1 MSETLSS
8 EAGAESAHLPPFS
21 TFGEMADNEQRILT
35 ADGRL
40 LDPGWEYYERTGD
53 TVSVIASQ
61 PQYRPWE
68 SMPLNSK
75 DAILRAGFSASLD
88 YQPVTLQPI
97 PNKLPSFQSQFQT
110 FPETTVIPETGLPS
124 VTPVPV
130 TASPT
135 PSASPSQLTQLTQLT
150 TPSSP
155 AHLTTLAQVTPLST
169 TLTTLSPVNAT
180 TFHTLTA
187 VNARSYPII
196 PAPLQARELAPAGQT
211 YIDDRHIQ
219 LYQPN
224 IATIN
229 AFPTQNG
236 ILHQNGTIIHQNGSL
251 LQNIQSPTVVHV
263 LKNEPFDVKALQD
276 KYTPNGLHHSNFQN
290 PMLIDNGYE
299 KKNGFGSGSSPTRS
313 DFRKKERRKMRANSS
328 ESDGS
333 NMEVG
338 SESSGQVAAVS
349 STAGFKSPMH
359 GAPPMATGPMELDD
373 ISSEKQTKKKRKRC
387 GECIGCQRKDN
398 CGDCAPCRNDKS
410 HQICKQRRC
419 EKLTEKKL
427 ILGPDG
433 TLQTV
438 KSESRRGRG
447 RGRSTT
453 TPVLQDIKSYRG
465 RKPLG
470 TGVPGAP
477 TVPGVPGLSPG
488 VPAAASPSPAPQAPA
503 APSPAPATTPG
514 MKQEHPSQPMAPM
527 PFYAGDPNR
536 FPSAWQTDPSQG
548 WQNQFIQQLPT
559 QTGQTTLDY
568 QGNHTAYTTSP
579 HYQANTTYAVQNVA
593 TTFDVTNNTYYQ
605 TGVQSVPTQRPPS
618 TNRGAYTP
626 VPSPRAPHYT
636 TEYQQQYAQQAP
648 TPGATSGN
656 DSRPASAASFQNS
669 VPTTAAPVY
678 TVSQQNYERTEYTTE
693 HTEEY
698 TNQENSTGD
707 TSNEGERQEQ
717 NTPNGQHSGNAEPGY
732 LQGSNGPRA
741 SLDCSGYPGG
751 YNSGQYRENG
761 QTQNQNEWQQRQWQ
775 HNQRIQNQQ
784 MQNQQQIQNQQLQ
797 NQQQQIQNQQ
807 QQIQNQQLQNQQQLQ
822 KQQQQ
827 MQNQQQQ
834 QMQNQQQQMQ
844 NQQQQIQNQLQNQQ
858 MQQQRQDESDQQMF
872 SQSDR
877 VNLNSRLKTMILN
890 KQNHTRDGTN
900 TPPDKGD
907 PGEGPPRVIDDRKG
921 GVVSVND
928 DRNNTGHFLSYS
940 HHLRDNYRL
949 GEQVYSVA
957 GNYSQNAHAYSMN
970 EFGGGGHH
978 VWEGGTN
985 IPRGYDKHASSK
997 NVSKTPQKLPSYA
1010 DVRSQFST
1018 YSNAPYEAQKFAEA
1032 YGSDSNYNQQDSK
1045 DFQSKMLIGPVSEMN
1060 QQINNPTRDT
1070 NAQRKAYDNREAY
1083 DAKFRHPSAPLIPKL
1098 EISDNYQYHKDDRL
1112 IKNDHHLVNHNLYP
1126 KQNDQTLNN
1135 LYREYPNGMVARSQQ
1150 STALPPISTIKQEN
1164 FGSKSQGFQNF
1175 QNSFG
1180 GYERTPDP
1188 SETYSHIPRLHEN
1201 MGFQKYNRN
1210 YNGINT
1216 NKESESKANS
1226 GRSTPADP
1234 KPPYYIEQI
1243 KSEHSPP
1250 GHKIYKNICYN
1261 QPPRNEPYLFR
1272 GDGGPVI
1279 FRNEVGYSCCRQ
1291 GSTKKPPPEHLRDG
1305 ACPGFQT
1312 KDEIIEDDPE
1322 QADKAD
1328 PKTVSKPSTPIP
1340 EPIAKNPKEN
1350 QFNYSKEYLENLERL
1365 RNNSRTE
1372 VPDCNCFPADKNP
1385 PEPGSYYTH
1394 LGAAS
1399 SLADLRKDLE
1409 ARTGLSGKELRI
1421 EKVCYTGKEGKSP
1434 QGCPMAK
1441 WVIRRANYTEKVLV
1455 VVKYRNGH
1463 KCATSWIVVCL
1474 VAWEGIPQ
1482 SEADLDYTLL
1492 SHKLNRYGLPTT
1504 RRCATNENRT
1514 CACQGLDPET
1524 CGASYSFGCS
1534 WSMYYNGC
1542 KYARSKTVRKFRLSV
1557 KSEESEIEERM
1568 HVLATL
1574 LSPLYMNLAPKS
1586 FENQCQFEKEA
1597 SDCRLGFKPGRPFSG
1612 VTACIDFCAHAHRD
1626 LHNMH
1631 NGCTAVVTLAR
1642 HRGLQRAPD
1651 EQLHVLPLY
1660 VLDTTD
1666 EFGSKDGQ
1674 DEKVKSGAL
1683 DVLDKYPMEV
1693 RVRSVPL
1700 QPCRRHGKKRKDE
1713 ENADSNNSTNNAQ
1726 QSPSNN
1732 QKKPQ
1737 QCSTTAPRT
1746 PQPADTRNAS
1756 PRSQSS
1762 ASPRAQTP
1770 ALNQSNPSAFTN
1782 NSQYNSAFVNPSN
1795 MHNQNSN
1802 IMNSNLGNPA
1812 LLDMATMIDNF
1823 TDAQLQSN
1831 QISSTVLDSPYNP
1844 YDQSYNLHHQNSIY
1858 NQNAV
1863 QSIVEGNC
1871 QNTNQNQLPSF
1882 AAGLQKRHHQ
1892 FNSNNTGQMNNMPQN
1907 QWPDF
1912 PNTEMFNNVVKEDPD
1927 STTAHLNIP
1936 PNYSPD
1942 SNRSETNS
1950 DQLSQKNIAEPEKQN
1965 ILANKLPEFDM
1976 PNSPRLTEIAQNI
1989 QNTPESPAPSQG
2001 SELKSPNNDLM
2012 NTSPDVRKSVWK
2024 SPDSKSWDAKP
2035 KEQLTTENENSL
2047 FRVPKSR
2054 PPSRSQHPSDGVE
2067 NSTFLK
2073 PYPPSDRPHLSQ
2085 GYEHRSPY
2093 DNRAP
2098 NNTAHQTSGPQT
2110 NFTISHEEVNQNTA
2124 VMNKPPHE
2132 FSGNNFHPINQNAYS
2147 NQTPIQGYGNYPQMP
2162 NAYPFPPNPYGHF
2175 NPYENTYNDY
2185 NSLAYYNAEKYKR
2198 EELLRNSHCYNSYGY
2213 QYNPNFTP
2221 NFYQNPNPNWCQSS
2235 PNWCLYPPPFSIPYP
2250 PEPPKAEPIGEV
2262 TDFTDNLE
2270 CFKDSQMGGVAIAL
2284 GHGSVLF
2291 ECAKHEMHST
2301 TAVKNPNRINPTR
2314 ISLVFYQHRNL
2325 NRPKH
2330 GLEEWEEKMRLKK
2343 LGLNP
2348 STPNA
2353 TGQNSNSAS
2362 PATTPG
2368 PEQRHTPVSEKWK
2381 NSEDT
2386 IPGGYSSLAA
2396 LVEATN
2402 AAKKKGQL
2410 MLRTETQTT
2419 MSWTTLFPMHPCT
2432 VTGPYQESAT

>member
-1 MSETLSS
+1 MSDTLRS
-8 EAGAESAHLPPFS
+8 EPSADSAHHLPPFS
-21 TFGEMADNEQRILT
+21 SFGDMAENEQRILT
-35 ADGRL
+35 ADTRL
-40 LDPGWEYYERTGD
+40 LDPAWEYYERTGD

-68 SMPLNSK
+68 SMPITVNSK
-75 DAILRAGFSASLD
+75 DAILRAGFSTALE

-97 PNKLPSFQSQFQT
+97 TNKLPSFQSQFQT
-110 FPETTVIPETGLPS
+110 FPETSVIPETGLPS

-155 AHLTTLAQVTPLST
+155 AHLTTLAQVAPLST

-187 VNARSYPII
+187 VNARSYPLV
-196 PAPLQARELAPAGQT
+196 PAPLQARELPAAQT

-229 AFPTQNG
+229 AFPAQNG
-236 ILHQNGTIIHQNGSL
+236 ILHQNGTLLHQNGSL
-251 LQNIQSPTVVHV
+251 IQNIQSPTVVHV

-276 KYTPNGLHHSNFQN
+276 KYTPNGLHHTNFQN

-299 KKNGFGSGSSPTRS
+299 KKTNGFGSGSSPTRS
-313 DFRKKERRKMRANSS
+313 DFRKKERRKMRANST

-427 ILGPDG
+427 ILAPDG

-447 RGRSTT
+447 RGRAAT

-470 TGVPGAP
+470 GTAGVAGAVA
-477 TVPGVPGLSPG
+477 VPGVQ
-488 VPAAASPSPAPQAPA
+488 AASPSPAPQAPA
-503 APSPAPATTPG
+503 APSPAPATTPA
-514 MKQEHPSQPMAPM
+514 MKQEHPSQPMVFHVLFQAPM

-536 FPSAWQTDPSQG
+536 FPTAWQTDPSQG

-568 QGNHTAYTTSP
+568 QGNHTAYATSP
-579 HYQANTTYAVQNVA
+579 HYQANTTYTVQNVA

-605 TGVQSVPTQRPPS
+605 AGVQSIPAQRPPS
-618 TNRGAYTP
+618 NRGAYTP
-626 VPSPRAPHYT
+626 VPSPRAPHYAA
-636 TEYQQQYAQQAP
+636 EYQQQYAQQAP
-648 TPGATSGN
+648 TPGVTAGN
-656 DSRPASAASFQNS
+656 DSRPASAASYQTS

-678 TVSQQNYERTEYTTE
+678 TVSQASYDRTEYSTE
-693 HTEEY
+693 HQEEY
-698 TNQENSTGD
+698 NGENGTGD
-707 TSNEGERQEQ
+707 SNDGERQEQ

-741 SLDCSGYPGG
+741 SLDCSGYSGG

-761 QTQNQNEWQQRQWQ
+761 TVQSQSQNDWQQHQWQ
-775 HNQRIQNQQ
+775 HNQRLQNQQ
-784 MQNQQQIQNQQLQ
+784 MQNQQI
-797 NQQQQIQNQQ
+797 
-807 QQIQNQQLQNQQQLQ
+807 
-822 KQQQQ
+822 
-827 MQNQQQQ
+827 
-834 QMQNQQQQMQ
+834 QNQQQQMQ
-844 NQQQQIQNQLQNQQ
+844 NQHMQNQQQQLQNQQ
-858 MQQQRQDESDQQMF
+858 QQLQNQMQNQQMQNQQMQRQEESEQQMF

-907 PGEGPPRVIDDRKG
+907 PGEGPPRVMDDRKTG
-921 GVVSVND
+921 AVSVND
-928 DRNNTGHFLSYS
+928 DRNTTGHFLSYS

-949 GEQVYSVA
+949 GDQAYPVA
-957 GNYSQNAHAYSMN
+957 GNYSQNAQAYGTG

-978 VWEGGTN
+978 VWEGGTEV
-985 IPRGYDKHASSK
+985 PRGYDKQAALK

-1010 DVRSQFST
+1010 DVRGQYGT
-1018 YSNAPYEAQKFAEA
+1018 YSNVPYEAQKYAEI
-1032 YGSDSNYNQQDSK
+1032 YGSDSLSYTQQDSK

-1060 QQINNPTRDT
+1060 QQNCNPPRDT
-1070 NAQRKAYDNREAY
+1070 NAQTRAYDREAY

-1098 EISDNYQYHKDDRL
+1098 EMPDTYQYHKDDRL
-1112 IKNDHHLVNHNLYP
+1112 MKTEPQRLMNQAAYAKPNEMPAN
-1126 KQNDQTLNN
+1126 T
-1135 LYREYPNGMVARSQQ
+1135 YREFPNGVTRPQQ
-1150 STALPPISTIKQEN
+1150 NTVLPPISTIKQEN
-1164 FGSKSQGFQNF
+1164 FGQKGQNYQNF
-1175 QNSFG
+1175 QGFP
-1180 GYERTPDP
+1180 YEALRRQEPA
-1188 SETYSHIPRLHEN
+1188 ENFAQIPRMQEN

-1210 YNGINT
+1210 FEMKN
-1216 NKESESKANS
+1216 NKEPEKVND
-1226 GRSTPADP
+1226 RVTHVDP

-1250 GHKIYKNICYN
+1250 GHKIYKNMTYN
-1261 QPPRNEPYLFR
+1261 PTPRNEPYLFF
-1272 GDGGPVI
+1272 GDGGPAAI
-1279 FRNEVGYSCCRQ
+1279 RNEIGYSCCRQ

-1305 ACPGFQT
+1305 ACPGLQT
-1312 KDEIIEDDPE
+1312 KDEVLEDDPDANE
-1322 QADKAD
+1322 KDSKN
-1328 PKTVSKPSTPIP
+1328 PSKPSTPVP
-1340 EPIAKNPKEN
+1340 EIVKPKEN

-1399 SLADLRKDLE
+1399 TLAELRKELE

-1421 EKVCYTGKEGKSP
+1421 EKICYTGKEGKSA

-1455 VVKYRNGH
+1455 VVKFRNGH

-1557 KSEESEIEERM
+1557 KTEESEIEERI

-1574 LSPLYMNLAPKS
+1574 LSPLYMNLAPKA

-1626 LHNMH
+1626 LHNMN
-1631 NGCTAVVTLAR
+1631 NGCTAVVTLAK
-1642 HRGLQRAPD
+1642 HRALNRPPD

-1674 DEKVKSGAL
+1674 EEKVKNGAL
-1683 DVLDKYPMEV
+1683 EILDKYPMEV

-1700 QPCRRHGKKRKDE
+1700 QPCRRHGKKRKD
-1713 ENADSNNSTNNAQ
+1713 DDNNSENNSSANNSSQSPGNNQKKAQ
-1726 QSPSNN
+1726 QSP
-1732 QKKPQ
+1732 
-1737 QCSTTAPRT
+1737 APRT
-1746 PQPADTRNAS
+1746 PQPTDARNNAS

-1762 ASPRAQTP
+1762 ASPRALTP

-1782 NSQYNSAFVNPSN
+1782 NSHYNSAFVNPN
-1795 MHNQNSN
+1795 MQHQNPGLIN
-1802 IMNSNLGNPA
+1802 PNLGNPA

-1844 YDQSYNLHHQNSIY
+1844 YDQSYNLHHQNTLY
-1858 NQNAV
+1858 NPNHV
-1863 QSIVEGNC
+1863 SPIVEGNTC
-1871 QNTNQNQLPSF
+1871 QNPNPNPNPNPNQLPSF
-1882 AAGLQKRHHQ
+1882 AAGLQKREQQ
-1892 FNSNNTGQMNNMPQN
+1892 FPNQIPPQN

-1912 PNTEMFNNVVKEDPD
+1912 PNAEIFNNVVKEDPD
-1927 STTAHLNIP
+1927 STTAHLNVP
-1936 PNYSPD
+1936 PNNYSPD
-1942 SNRSETNS
+1942 SSRSSETNS
-1950 DQLSQKNIAEPEKQN
+1950 NSEQLLPKANTEPEKPN
-1965 ILANKLPEFDM
+1965 LIGDVTNKIPEFDM
-1976 PNSPRLTEIAQNI
+1976 PSSPRLTEIAQNS
-1989 QNTPESPAPSQG
+1989 QSTPASPASSQIP
-2001 SELKSPNNDLM
+2001 ELKSPNNEMLNSDA
-2012 NTSPDVRKSVWK
+2012 RKSVWK
-2024 SPDSKSWDAKP
+2024 SPDSKNWDPKP
-2035 KEQLTTENENSL
+2035 KEQSTPENDNNL
-2047 FRVPKSR
+2047 FRVPKAR
-2054 PPSRSQHPSDGVE
+2054 PPSRSQNTNTPEGIE

-2093 DNRAP
+2093 NNQL
-2098 NNTAHQTSGPQT
+2098 NNTPPQTSTSQN
-2110 NFTISHEEVNQNTA
+2110 NFTINHDEQNMA
-2124 VMNKPPHE
+2124 AAAAAAAKPVPE
-2132 FSGNNFHPINQNAYS
+2132 FAGNNFHPVNQNTYG
-2147 NQTPIQGYGNYPQMP
+2147 NQTPIQGYGNYPQVA

-2198 EELLRNSHCYNSYGY
+2198 EELLRNPHCYNSYGY

-2221 NFYQNPNPNWCQSS
+2221 NFYQNPSPNWCQSS
-2235 PNWCLYPPPFSIPYP
+2235 PNWCIYPPPFTIPYP

-2301 TAVKNPNRINPTR
+2301 TAVKAPNRVNPTR

-2343 LGLNP
+2343 LGLTP
-2348 STPNA
+2348 STPG
-2353 TGQNSNSAS
+2353 TPGPNSNTVS

-2368 PEQRHTPVSEKWK
+2368 PERPPSAADKWK
-2381 NSEDT
+2381 GGGGTDA
-2386 IPGGYSSLAA
+2386 IPGGFTSLAA
-2396 LVEATN
+2396 LVEAT
-2402 AAKKKGQL
+2402 AAARRSGQL
-2410 MLRTETQTT
+2410 MLRTDTHTT

-2432 VTGPYQESAT
+2432 VTGPYQESST

>member
-1 MSETLSS
+1 MSDTLRS
-8 EAGAESAHLPPFS
+8 EPSADSAHHLPPFS
-21 TFGEMADNEQRILT
+21 SFGDMAENEQRILT
-35 ADGRL
+35 ADTRL
-40 LDPGWEYYERTGD
+40 LDPAWEYYERTGD

-68 SMPLNSK
+68 SMPITVNSK
-75 DAILRAGFSASLD
+75 DAILRAGFSTALE

-97 PNKLPSFQSQFQT
+97 TNKLPSFQSQFQT
-110 FPETTVIPETGLPS
+110 FPETSVIPETGLPS

-155 AHLTTLAQVTPLST
+155 AHLTTLAQVAPLST

-187 VNARSYPII
+187 VNARSYPLV
-196 PAPLQARELAPAGQT
+196 PAPLQARELPAAQT

-229 AFPTQNG
+229 AFPAQNG
-236 ILHQNGTIIHQNGSL
+236 ILHQNGTLLHQNGSL
-251 LQNIQSPTVVHV
+251 IQNIQSPTVVHV

-276 KYTPNGLHHSNFQN
+276 KYTPNGLHHTNFQN

-299 KKNGFGSGSSPTRS
+299 KKTNGFGSGSSPTRS
-313 DFRKKERRKMRANSS
+313 DFRKKERRKMRANST

-373 ISSEKQTKKKRKRC
+373 ISSEKQYYYSQTKKKRKRC

-427 ILGPDG
+427 ILAPDG

-447 RGRSTT
+447 RGRAAT
-453 TPVLQDIKSYRG
+453 TPSYRG

-470 TGVPGAP
+470 GTAGVAGAVA
-477 TVPGVPGLSPG
+477 VPGVQ
-488 VPAAASPSPAPQAPA
+488 AASPSPAPQAPA
-503 APSPAPATTPG
+503 APSPAPATTPA
-514 MKQEHPSQPMAPM
+514 MKQEHPSQPMVFHVLFQAPM

-536 FPSAWQTDPSQG
+536 FPTAWQTDPSQG

-568 QGNHTAYTTSP
+568 QGNHTAYATSP
-579 HYQANTTYAVQNVA
+579 HYQANTTYTVQNVA

-605 TGVQSVPTQRPPS
+605 AGVQSIPAQRPPS
-618 TNRGAYTP
+618 NRGAYTP
-626 VPSPRAPHYT
+626 VPSPRAPHYAA
-636 TEYQQQYAQQAP
+636 EYQQQYAQQAP
-648 TPGATSGN
+648 TPGVTAGN
-656 DSRPASAASFQNS
+656 DSRPASAASYQTS

-678 TVSQQNYERTEYTTE
+678 TVSQASYDRTEYSTE
-693 HTEEY
+693 HQEEY
-698 TNQENSTGD
+698 NGENGTGD
-707 TSNEGERQEQ
+707 SNDGERQEQ

-741 SLDCSGYPGG
+741 SLDCSGYSGG

-761 QTQNQNEWQQRQWQ
+761 TVQSQSQNDWQQHQWQ
-775 HNQRIQNQQ
+775 HNQRLQNQQ
-784 MQNQQQIQNQQLQ
+784 MQNQQI
-797 NQQQQIQNQQ
+797 
-807 QQIQNQQLQNQQQLQ
+807 
-822 KQQQQ
+822 
-827 MQNQQQQ
+827 
-834 QMQNQQQQMQ
+834 QNQQQQMQ
-844 NQQQQIQNQLQNQQ
+844 NQHMQNQQQQLQNQQ
-858 MQQQRQDESDQQMF
+858 QQLQNQMQNQQMQNQQMQRQEESEQQMF

-907 PGEGPPRVIDDRKG
+907 PGEGPPRVMDDRKTG
-921 GVVSVND
+921 AVSVND
-928 DRNNTGHFLSYS
+928 DRNTTGHFLSYS

-949 GEQVYSVA
+949 GDQAYPVA
-957 GNYSQNAHAYSMN
+957 GNYSQNAQAYGTG

-978 VWEGGTN
+978 VWEGGTEV
-985 IPRGYDKHASSK
+985 PRGYDKQAALK

-1010 DVRSQFST
+1010 DVRGQYGT
-1018 YSNAPYEAQKFAEA
+1018 YSNVPYEAQKYAEI
-1032 YGSDSNYNQQDSK
+1032 YGSDSLSYTQQDSK

-1060 QQINNPTRDT
+1060 QQNCNPPRDT
-1070 NAQRKAYDNREAY
+1070 NAQTRAYDREAY

-1098 EISDNYQYHKDDRL
+1098 EMPDTYQYHKDDRL
-1112 IKNDHHLVNHNLYP
+1112 MKTEPQRLMNQAAYAKPNEMPAN
-1126 KQNDQTLNN
+1126 T
-1135 LYREYPNGMVARSQQ
+1135 YREFPNGVTRPQQ
-1150 STALPPISTIKQEN
+1150 NTVLPPISTIKQEN
-1164 FGSKSQGFQNF
+1164 FGQKGQNYQNF
-1175 QNSFG
+1175 QGFP
-1180 GYERTPDP
+1180 YEALRRQEPA
-1188 SETYSHIPRLHEN
+1188 ENFAQIPRMQEN

-1210 YNGINT
+1210 FEMKN
-1216 NKESESKANS
+1216 NKEPEKVND
-1226 GRSTPADP
+1226 RVTHVDP

-1250 GHKIYKNICYN
+1250 GHKIYKNMTYN
-1261 QPPRNEPYLFR
+1261 PTPRNEPYLFF
-1272 GDGGPVI
+1272 GDGGPAAI
-1279 FRNEVGYSCCRQ
+1279 RNEIGYSCCRQ

-1305 ACPGFQT
+1305 ACPGLQT
-1312 KDEIIEDDPE
+1312 KDEVLEDDPDANE
-1322 QADKAD
+1322 KDSKN
-1328 PKTVSKPSTPIP
+1328 PSKPSTPVP
-1340 EPIAKNPKEN
+1340 EIVKPKEN

-1399 SLADLRKDLE
+1399 TLAELRKELE

-1421 EKVCYTGKEGKSP
+1421 EKICYTGKEGKSA

-1455 VVKYRNGH
+1455 VVKFRNGH

-1557 KSEESEIEERM
+1557 KTEESEIEERI

-1574 LSPLYMNLAPKS
+1574 LSPLYMNLAPKA

-1626 LHNMH
+1626 LHNMN
-1631 NGCTAVVTLAR
+1631 NGCTAVVTLAK
-1642 HRGLQRAPD
+1642 HRALNRPPD

-1674 DEKVKSGAL
+1674 EEKVKNGAL
-1683 DVLDKYPMEV
+1683 EILDKYPMEV

-1700 QPCRRHGKKRKDE
+1700 QPCRRHGKKRKD
-1713 ENADSNNSTNNAQ
+1713 DDNNSENNSSANNSSQSPGNNQKKAQ
-1726 QSPSNN
+1726 QSP
-1732 QKKPQ
+1732 
-1737 QCSTTAPRT
+1737 APRT
-1746 PQPADTRNAS
+1746 PQPTDARNNAS

-1762 ASPRAQTP
+1762 ASPRALTP

-1782 NSQYNSAFVNPSN
+1782 NSHYNSAFVNPN
-1795 MHNQNSN
+1795 MQHQNPGLIN
-1802 IMNSNLGNPA
+1802 PNLGNPA

-1844 YDQSYNLHHQNSIY
+1844 YDQSYNLHHQNTLY
-1858 NQNAV
+1858 NPNHV
-1863 QSIVEGNC
+1863 SPIVEGNTC
-1871 QNTNQNQLPSF
+1871 QNPNPNPNPNPNQLPSF
-1882 AAGLQKRHHQ
+1882 AAGLQKREQQ
-1892 FNSNNTGQMNNMPQN
+1892 FPNQIPPQN

-1912 PNTEMFNNVVKEDPD
+1912 PNAEIFNNVVKEDPD
-1927 STTAHLNIP
+1927 STTAHLNVP
-1936 PNYSPD
+1936 PNNYSPD
-1942 SNRSETNS
+1942 SSRSSETNS
-1950 DQLSQKNIAEPEKQN
+1950 NSEQLLPKANTEPEKPN
-1965 ILANKLPEFDM
+1965 LIGDVTNKIPEFDM
-1976 PNSPRLTEIAQNI
+1976 PSSPRLTEIAQNS
-1989 QNTPESPAPSQG
+1989 QSTPASPASSQIP
-2001 SELKSPNNDLM
+2001 ELKSPNNEMLNSDA
-2012 NTSPDVRKSVWK
+2012 RKSVWK
-2024 SPDSKSWDAKP
+2024 SPDSKNWDPKP
-2035 KEQLTTENENSL
+2035 KEQSTPENDNNL
-2047 FRVPKSR
+2047 FRVPKAR
-2054 PPSRSQHPSDGVE
+2054 PPSRSQNTNTPEGIE

-2093 DNRAP
+2093 NNQL
-2098 NNTAHQTSGPQT
+2098 NNTPPQTSTSQN
-2110 NFTISHEEVNQNTA
+2110 NFTINHDEQNMA
-2124 VMNKPPHE
+2124 AAAAAAAKPVPE
-2132 FSGNNFHPINQNAYS
+2132 FAGNNFHPVNQNTYG
-2147 NQTPIQGYGNYPQMP
+2147 NQTPIQGYGNYPQVA

-2198 EELLRNSHCYNSYGY
+2198 EELLRNPHCYNSYGY

-2221 NFYQNPNPNWCQSS
+2221 NFYQNPSPNWCQSS
-2235 PNWCLYPPPFSIPYP
+2235 PNWCIYPPPFTIPYP

-2301 TAVKNPNRINPTR
+2301 TAVKAPNRVNPTR

-2343 LGLNP
+2343 LGLTP
-2348 STPNA
+2348 STPG
-2353 TGQNSNSAS
+2353 TPGPNSNTVS

-2368 PEQRHTPVSEKWK
+2368 PERPPSAADKWK
-2381 NSEDT
+2381 GGGGTDA
-2386 IPGGYSSLAA
+2386 IPGGFTSLAA
-2396 LVEATN
+2396 LVEAT
-2402 AAKKKGQL
+2402 AAARRSGQL
-2410 MLRTETQTT
+2410 MLRTDTHTT

-2432 VTGPYQESAT
+2432 VTGPYQESST

>member
-1 MSETLSS
+1 MSDTLRS
-8 EAGAESAHLPPFS
+8 EPSADSAHHLPPFS
-21 TFGEMADNEQRILT
+21 SFGDMAENEQRILT
-35 ADGRL
+35 ADTRL
-40 LDPGWEYYERTGD
+40 LDPAWEYYERTGD

-68 SMPLNSK
+68 SMPITVNSK
-75 DAILRAGFSASLD
+75 DAILRAGFSTALE

-97 PNKLPSFQSQFQT
+97 TNKLPSFQSQFQT
-110 FPETTVIPETGLPS
+110 FPETSVIPETGLPS

-155 AHLTTLAQVTPLST
+155 AHLTTLAQVAPLST

-187 VNARSYPII
+187 VNARSYPLV
-196 PAPLQARELAPAGQT
+196 PAPLQARELPAAQT

-229 AFPTQNG
+229 AFPAQNG
-236 ILHQNGTIIHQNGSL
+236 ILHQNGTLLHQNGSL
-251 LQNIQSPTVVHV
+251 IQNIQSPTVVHV

-276 KYTPNGLHHSNFQN
+276 KYTPNGLHHTNFQN

-299 KKNGFGSGSSPTRS
+299 KKTNGFGSGSSPTRS
-313 DFRKKERRKMRANSS
+313 DFRKKERRKMRANST

-373 ISSEKQTKKKRKRC
+373 ISSEKQYYYSQTKKKRKRC

-419 EKLTEKKL
+419 EKLTEKK
-427 ILGPDG
+427 
-433 TLQTV
+433 
-438 KSESRRGRG
+438 
-447 RGRSTT
+447 
-453 TPVLQDIKSYRG
+453 VLQDIKSYRG

-470 TGVPGAP
+470 GTAGVAGAVA
-477 TVPGVPGLSPG
+477 VPGVQ
-488 VPAAASPSPAPQAPA
+488 AASPSPAPQAPA
-503 APSPAPATTPG
+503 APSPAPATTPA
-514 MKQEHPSQPMAPM
+514 MKQEHPSQPMVFHVLFQAPM

-536 FPSAWQTDPSQG
+536 FPTAWQTDPSQG

-568 QGNHTAYTTSP
+568 QGNHTAYATSP
-579 HYQANTTYAVQNVA
+579 HYQANTTYTVQNVA

-605 TGVQSVPTQRPPS
+605 AGVQSIPAQRPPS
-618 TNRGAYTP
+618 NRGAYTP
-626 VPSPRAPHYT
+626 VPSPRAPHYAA
-636 TEYQQQYAQQAP
+636 EYQQQYAQQAP
-648 TPGATSGN
+648 TPGVTAGN
-656 DSRPASAASFQNS
+656 DSRPASAASYQTS

-678 TVSQQNYERTEYTTE
+678 TVSQASYDRTEYSTE
-693 HTEEY
+693 HQEEY
-698 TNQENSTGD
+698 NGENGTGD
-707 TSNEGERQEQ
+707 SNDGERQEQ

-741 SLDCSGYPGG
+741 SLDCSGYSGG

-761 QTQNQNEWQQRQWQ
+761 TVQSQSQNDWQQHQWQ
-775 HNQRIQNQQ
+775 HNQRLQNQQ
-784 MQNQQQIQNQQLQ
+784 MQNQQI
-797 NQQQQIQNQQ
+797 
-807 QQIQNQQLQNQQQLQ
+807 
-822 KQQQQ
+822 
-827 MQNQQQQ
+827 
-834 QMQNQQQQMQ
+834 QNQQQQMQ
-844 NQQQQIQNQLQNQQ
+844 NQHMQNQQQQLQNQQ
-858 MQQQRQDESDQQMF
+858 QQLQNQMQNQQMQNQQMQRQEESEQQMF

-907 PGEGPPRVIDDRKG
+907 PGEGPPRVMDDRKTG
-921 GVVSVND
+921 AVSVND
-928 DRNNTGHFLSYS
+928 DRNTTGHFLSYS

-949 GEQVYSVA
+949 GDQAYPVA
-957 GNYSQNAHAYSMN
+957 GNYSQNAQAYGTG

-978 VWEGGTN
+978 VWEGGTEV
-985 IPRGYDKHASSK
+985 PRGYDKQAALK

-1010 DVRSQFST
+1010 DVRGQYGT
-1018 YSNAPYEAQKFAEA
+1018 YSNVPYEAQKYAEI
-1032 YGSDSNYNQQDSK
+1032 YGSDSLSYTQQDSK

-1060 QQINNPTRDT
+1060 QQNCNPPRDT
-1070 NAQRKAYDNREAY
+1070 NAQTRAYDREAY

-1098 EISDNYQYHKDDRL
+1098 EMPDTYQYHKDDRL
-1112 IKNDHHLVNHNLYP
+1112 MKTEPQRLMNQAAYAKPNEMPAN
-1126 KQNDQTLNN
+1126 T
-1135 LYREYPNGMVARSQQ
+1135 YREFPNGVTRPQQ
-1150 STALPPISTIKQEN
+1150 NTVLPPISTIKQEN
-1164 FGSKSQGFQNF
+1164 FGQKGQNYQNF
-1175 QNSFG
+1175 QGFP
-1180 GYERTPDP
+1180 YEALRRQEPA
-1188 SETYSHIPRLHEN
+1188 ENFAQIPRMQEN

-1210 YNGINT
+1210 FEMKN
-1216 NKESESKANS
+1216 NKEPEKVND
-1226 GRSTPADP
+1226 RVTHVDP

-1250 GHKIYKNICYN
+1250 GHKIYKNMTYN
-1261 QPPRNEPYLFR
+1261 PTPRNEPYLFF
-1272 GDGGPVI
+1272 GDGGPAAI
-1279 FRNEVGYSCCRQ
+1279 RNEIGYSCCRQ

-1305 ACPGFQT
+1305 ACPGLQT
-1312 KDEIIEDDPE
+1312 KDEVLEDDPDANE
-1322 QADKAD
+1322 KDSKN
-1328 PKTVSKPSTPIP
+1328 PSKPSTPVP
-1340 EPIAKNPKEN
+1340 EIVKPKEN

-1399 SLADLRKDLE
+1399 TLAELRKELE

-1421 EKVCYTGKEGKSP
+1421 EKICYTGKEGKSA

-1455 VVKYRNGH
+1455 VVKFRNGH

-1557 KSEESEIEERM
+1557 KTEESEIEERI

-1574 LSPLYMNLAPKS
+1574 LSPLYMNLAPKA

-1626 LHNMH
+1626 LHNMN
-1631 NGCTAVVTLAR
+1631 NGCTAVVTLAK
-1642 HRGLQRAPD
+1642 HRALNRPPD

-1674 DEKVKSGAL
+1674 EEKVKNGAL
-1683 DVLDKYPMEV
+1683 EILDKYPMEV

-1700 QPCRRHGKKRKDE
+1700 QPCRRHGKKRKD
-1713 ENADSNNSTNNAQ
+1713 DDNNSENNSSANNSSQSPGNNQKKAQ
-1726 QSPSNN
+1726 QSP
-1732 QKKPQ
+1732 
-1737 QCSTTAPRT
+1737 APRT
-1746 PQPADTRNAS
+1746 PQPTDARNNAS

-1762 ASPRAQTP
+1762 ASPRALTP

-1782 NSQYNSAFVNPSN
+1782 NSHYNSAFVNPN
-1795 MHNQNSN
+1795 MQHQNPGLIN
-1802 IMNSNLGNPA
+1802 PNLGNPA

-1844 YDQSYNLHHQNSIY
+1844 YDQSYNLHHQNTLY
-1858 NQNAV
+1858 NPNHV
-1863 QSIVEGNC
+1863 SPIVEGNTC
-1871 QNTNQNQLPSF
+1871 QNPNPNPNPNPNQLPSF
-1882 AAGLQKRHHQ
+1882 AAGLQKREQQ
-1892 FNSNNTGQMNNMPQN
+1892 FPNQIPPQN

-1912 PNTEMFNNVVKEDPD
+1912 PNAEIFNNVVKEDPD
-1927 STTAHLNIP
+1927 STTAHLNVP
-1936 PNYSPD
+1936 PNNYSPD
-1942 SNRSETNS
+1942 SSRSSETNS
-1950 DQLSQKNIAEPEKQN
+1950 NSEQLLPKANTEPEKPN
-1965 ILANKLPEFDM
+1965 LIGDVTNKIPEFDM
-1976 PNSPRLTEIAQNI
+1976 PSSPRLTEIAQNS
-1989 QNTPESPAPSQG
+1989 QSTPASPASSQIP
-2001 SELKSPNNDLM
+2001 ELKSPNNEMLNSDA
-2012 NTSPDVRKSVWK
+2012 RKSVWK
-2024 SPDSKSWDAKP
+2024 SPDSKNWDPKP
-2035 KEQLTTENENSL
+2035 KEQSTPENDNNL
-2047 FRVPKSR
+2047 FRVPKAR
-2054 PPSRSQHPSDGVE
+2054 PPSRSQNTNTPEGIE

-2093 DNRAP
+2093 NNQL
-2098 NNTAHQTSGPQT
+2098 NNTPPQTSTSQN
-2110 NFTISHEEVNQNTA
+2110 NFTINHDEQNMA
-2124 VMNKPPHE
+2124 AAAAAAAKPVPE
-2132 FSGNNFHPINQNAYS
+2132 FAGNNFHPVNQNTYG
-2147 NQTPIQGYGNYPQMP
+2147 NQTPIQGYGNYPQVA

-2198 EELLRNSHCYNSYGY
+2198 EELLRNPHCYNSYGY

-2221 NFYQNPNPNWCQSS
+2221 NFYQNPSPNWCQSS
-2235 PNWCLYPPPFSIPYP
+2235 PNWCIYPPPFTIPYP

-2301 TAVKNPNRINPTR
+2301 TAVKAPNRVNPTR

-2343 LGLNP
+2343 LGLTP
-2348 STPNA
+2348 STPG
-2353 TGQNSNSAS
+2353 TPGPNSNTVS

-2368 PEQRHTPVSEKWK
+2368 PERPPSAADKWK
-2381 NSEDT
+2381 GGGGTDA
-2386 IPGGYSSLAA
+2386 IPGGFTSLAA
-2396 LVEATN
+2396 LVEAT
-2402 AAKKKGQL
+2402 AAARRSGQL
-2410 MLRTETQTT
+2410 MLRTDTHTT

-2432 VTGPYQESAT
+2432 VTGPYQESST

>member
-1 MSETLSS
+1 MSEALRS
-8 EAGAESAHLPPFS
+8 EAGADAHLPPFS
-21 TFGEMADNEQRILT
+21 TFVGDMAENEQRILA
-35 ADGRL
+35 ADARL
-40 LDPGWEYYERTGD
+40 LDPGWEYYERGD
-53 TVSVIASQ
+53 AVSVIASQ
-61 PQYRPWE
+61 AQYRPWE
-68 SMPLNSK
+68 SMPITVGAK
-75 DAILRAGFSASLD
+75 DAILRAGFSSPLD
-88 YQPVTLQPI
+88 YQSVTLQPI
-97 PNKLPSFQSQFQT
+97 NKLPSFQSQFQT

-187 VNARSYPII
+187 VNARSYPIV
-196 PAPLQARELAPAGQT
+196 PAPLQARELAPAGQA

-236 ILHQNGTIIHQNGSL
+236 ILHQNGTILHQNGSL

-263 LKNEPFDVKALQD
+263 LKNEPFDMKSLQE

-290 PMLIDNGYE
+290 PMLIDSGYE
-299 KKNGFGSGSSPTRS
+299 KKNGFGNGSSPTRS

-333 NMEVG
+333 NMEMG

-349 STAGFKSPMH
+349 STAGFKSPLH
-359 GAPPMATGPMELDD
+359 GAPPMSTGPMDLDD

-447 RGRSTT
+447 RGRTVT
-453 TPVLQDIKSYRG
+453 TPVLQDIKVNMSYRG

-470 TGVPGAP
+470 GTAGVPGP
-477 TVPGVPGLSPG
+477 PGVVVPGVPGLSPG

-536 FPSAWQTDPSQG
+536 FPTTWQTDPSQG

-568 QGNHTAYTTSP
+568 QGNHTAYATSP
-579 HYQANTTYAVQNVA
+579 HYQANTTYTVQNVA

-605 TGVQSVPTQRPPS
+605 AGVQAVPAQRPPS
-618 TNRGAYTP
+618 TRAYTP
-626 VPSPRAPHYT
+626 VPSPRAPHYP
-636 TEYQQQYAQQAP
+636 EYQQQYAQQAT
-648 TPGATSGN
+648 TPGVTGGN
-656 DSRPASAASFQNS
+656 DSRPASAASYQS
-669 VPTTAAPVY
+669 AVPTTSAPVY
-678 TVSQQNYERTEYTTE
+678 TVSQQTYERTDYQEHSDEYSG
-693 HTEEY
+693 
-698 TNQENSTGD
+698 ENGTGESSND
-707 TSNEGERQEQ
+707 TERQE

-732 LQGSNGPRA
+732 LQGSSGPRA

-751 YNSGQYRENG
+751 YNGGHHSNNNNNNSSSSNNSSNNNNSSSNSNKTGNSQ
-761 QTQNQNEWQQRQWQ
+761 
-775 HNQRIQNQQ
+775 IQNQQ
-784 MQNQQQIQNQQLQ
+784 QQLQ

-807 QQIQNQQLQNQQQLQ
+807 HLQN
-822 KQQQQ
+822 QQQ
-827 MQNQQQQ
+827 MQNQH
-834 QMQNQQQQMQ
+834 
-844 NQQQQIQNQLQNQQ
+844 
-858 MQQQRQDESDQQMF
+858 MQQQREDAEQQLF

-890 KQNHTRDGTN
+890 KQSHARDGSG

-907 PGEGPPRVIDDRKG
+907 PGEGPPRTIDERKG
-921 GVVSVND
+921 GAIAVND
-928 DRNNTGHFLSYS
+928 DRNTTGHFLSYS

-949 GEQVYSVA
+949 GEQYPAA
-957 GNYSQNAHAYSMN
+957 GNYSQNAHAYGAS

-978 VWEGGTN
+978 VWEGGTEV
-985 IPRGYDKHASSK
+985 PRGYDKHAK
-997 NVSKTPQKLPSYA
+997 NAKTQKLPSYA
-1010 DVRSQFST
+1010 DVREQYGYPS
-1018 YSNAPYEAQKFAEA
+1018 APYEAQKYAEM
-1032 YGSDSNYNQQDSK
+1032 YGSDSLSYSQTDSK
-1045 DFQSKMLIGPVSEMN
+1045 DFQSKMVIGPVSEMN
-1060 QQINNPTRDT
+1060 QQNCAPARDT
-1070 NAQRKAYDNREAY
+1070 NAQTRNYDHREY

-1098 EISDNYQYHKDDRL
+1098 ETPDSYQYPKDDRL
-1112 IKNDHHLVNHNLYP
+1112 KDQSRLPQNVNPNYC
-1126 KQNDQTLNN
+1126 KSKDMNN
-1135 LYREYPNGMVARSQQ
+1135 PYREYSNGIARSQKVQ
-1150 STALPPISTIKQEN
+1150 SNYIEQQKQAKELEN
-1164 FGSKSQGFQNF
+1164 RINM
-1175 QNSFG
+1175 
-1180 GYERTPDP
+1180 ERA
-1188 SETYSHIPRLHEN
+1188 SE
-1201 MGFQKYNRN
+1201 
-1210 YNGINT
+1210 
-1216 NKESESKANS
+1216 
-1226 GRSTPADP
+1226 P

-1250 GHKIYKNICYN
+1250 GHKIYKNLSYN
-1261 QPPRNEPYLFR
+1261 VPKSQEPYMYA
-1272 GDGGPVI
+1272 GDGGPVSI
-1279 FRNEVGYSCCRQ
+1279 HNEIGYSCCRQ

-1305 ACPGFQT
+1305 ACPGLQT
-1312 KDEIIEDDPE
+1312 KDEILEDDPE
-1322 QADKAD
+1322 EKDAK
-1328 PKTVSKPSTPIP
+1328 KPPTPVPDIT
-1340 EPIAKNPKEN
+1340 KVKEN

-1394 LGAAS
+1394 LGAAATLS
-1399 SLADLRKDLE
+1399 ELRKELE
-1409 ARTGLSGKELRI
+1409 GRTGLSGKELRI
-1421 EKVCYTGKEGKSP
+1421 EKVCYTGKEGKSA

-1441 WVIRRANYTEKVLV
+1441 WVIRRSSYTEKVLV
-1455 VVKYRNGH
+1455 VVKCRAGH
-1463 KCATSWIVVCL
+1463 KCPTTWIVVCL

-1514 CACQGLDPET
+1514 CACQGLDPES

-1557 KSEESEIEERM
+1557 KTEESEIEERM

-1626 LHNMH
+1626 LHNMN

-1642 HRGLQRAPD
+1642 HRSLSKPND

-1666 EFGSKDGQ
+1666 EFGSREAQ
-1674 DEKVKSGAL
+1674 EEKIKSGAL
-1683 DVLDKYPMEV
+1683 EVLDKYPMEV

-1713 ENADSNNSTNNAQ
+1713 EATDANNSNNSNGGQ
-1726 QSPSNN
+1726 PSPNG
-1732 QKKPQ
+1732 QKKPGNPP
-1737 QCSTTAPRT
+1737 APRT
-1746 PQPADTRNAS
+1746 PQPDPRNNPS
-1756 PRSQSS
+1756 PRSQNS
-1762 ASPRAQTP
+1762 ASPRALTP
-1770 ALNQSNPSAFTN
+1770 ALTHSTPSPFPN
-1782 NSQYNSAFVNPSN
+1782 NYNSAFNP
-1795 MHNQNSN
+1795 MHAPG
-1802 IMNSNLGNPA
+1802 LGNPA

-1831 QISSTVLDSPYNP
+1831 QISSTVLDSPYNS
-1844 YDQSYNLHHQNSIY
+1844 YEQNYNLHHQSALYPNHI
-1858 NQNAV
+1858 NPAPND
-1863 QSIVEGNC
+1863 GCPNP
-1871 QNTNQNQLPSF
+1871 NPDQLPGF
-1882 AAGLQKRHHQ
+1882 AAGLQKREQ
-1892 FNSNNTGQMNNMPQN
+1892 FPNPQSGDQVN
-1907 QWPDF
+1907 PSQTQWPDF
-1912 PNTEMFNNVVKEDPD
+1912 AGAEMFSNVVKEDPD
-1927 STTAHLNIP
+1927 STTAHLNVP
-1936 PNYSPD
+1936 PNNYSPD
-1942 SNRSETNS
+1942 SNRSDTNS
-1950 DQLSQKNIAEPEKQN
+1950 DPLSQKNPADSDKN
-1965 ILANKLPEFDM
+1965 SLMADLAQKLPDFDM
-1976 PNSPRLTEIAQNI
+1976 PSSPRLTEISQKS
-1989 QNTPESPAPSQG
+1989 QSTPASPVPSQVPD
-2001 SELKSPNNDLM
+2001 LKSPNNGTEL
-2012 NTSPDVRKSVWK
+2012 TASLESRKSVWK
-2024 SPDSKSWDAKP
+2024 SPESKNWDPSKT
-2035 KEQLTTENENSL
+2035 KEPTTPENENSL
-2047 FRVPKSR
+2047 FRVPKAR
-2054 PPSRSQHPSDGVE
+2054 PPSRSQHVNPAEGME
-2067 NSTFLK
+2067 NTTFLK
-2073 PYPPSDRPHLSQ
+2073 PYPPSDRPPLAQ

-2093 DNRAP
+2093 DNRLP
-2098 NNTAHQTSGPQT
+2098 SNTPPQT
-2110 NFTISHEEVNQNTA
+2110 ATSQANYTISHEDNQNMA
-2124 VMNKPPHE
+2124 AANKPTE
-2132 FSGNNFHPINQNAYS
+2132 FSGNNFQAVNQQPYG
-2147 NQTPIQGYGNYPQMP
+2147 NQAPIQGYGNYPQVA
-2162 NAYPFPPNPYGHF
+2162 NAYNFPPNPYGHF

-2198 EELLRNSHCYNSYGY
+2198 EELLRNPHCYNSYGY
-2213 QYNPNFTP
+2213 QYNPNFAP
-2221 NFYQNPNPNWCQSS
+2221 NFYQNPSPNWCQSS

-2250 PEPPKAEPIGEV
+2250 PEPPKRSIGEV
-2262 TDFTDNLE
+2262 AELTDNLD
-2270 CFKDSQMGGVAIAL
+2270 CFKDAQMGGVAIAL

-2301 TAVKNPNRINPTR
+2301 TSVRTPNRMNPTR

-2348 STPNA
+2348 APSAP
-2353 TGQNSNSAS
+2353 GSNHAS
-2362 PATTPG
+2362 PAGTPG
-2368 PEQRHTPVSEKWK
+2368 PEPSAARADKRDV
-2381 NSEDT
+2381 
-2386 IPGGYSSLAA
+2386 IPGGFRSLGA
-2396 LVEATN
+2396 LVEAT
-2402 AAKKKGQL
+2402 AAARRRGQVR
-2410 MLRTETQTT
+2410 LRAATGTT
-2419 MSWTTLFPMHPCT
+2419 TSWTTLFPMHACT